1 MSKPKAQLP
10 KEKQTALGLYATSK
24 EAYAKWLADPGKVK
38 IIDVRTPEELLFVGH
53 PTMAWK
59 VPVAVQTWKWDAGK
73 KEFPMQPLPD
83 FAARVKEIAG
93 PRDTLM
99 VLCRSG
105 GRSAI
110 AVNMLAQAGFKN
122 AWNVVDGF
130 EGDRVDDA
138 ESVFFGTPMR
148 NGWKN
153 SGCPWTYDLTPERM
167 ALPAA
172 APAAP
177 GARK

>member
-1 MSKPKAQLP
+1 MSKPKGQLP
-10 KEKQTALGLYATSK
+10 KMKQTALGLYVTSK
-24 EAYAKWLADPGKVK
+24 EAFARWQAEPGKVK
-38 IIDVRTPEELLFVGH
+38 ILDVRTPEEFFFVGH

-59 VPVAVQTWKWDAGK
+59 VPVALQTWTWDAGK
-73 KEFPMQPLPD
+73 KKFPMQPLPD
-83 FAARVKEIAG
+83 FVARVKEIAG
-93 PRDTLM
+93 PKDTLM

-110 AVNMLAQAGFKN
+110 AVNMLAQAGFRN

-130 EGDRVDDA
+130 EGDQVKDA
-138 ESVFFGTPMR
+138 ESVFDGMRVR

-167 ALPAA
+167 ALPAEV
-172 APAAP
+172 PAAK
-177 GARK
+177 GART